1 MRSLLLN
8 INPDPGHPA
17 RLAAAIA
24 LAKSCG
30 GHVTCLQT
38 LVAPLAIGDPEAAVI
53 VPEVMAATEWSA
65 SALREE
71 VEAQLAAAGLGCS
84 WIQLYGDPATIIVSH
99 SRLADVVI
107 LTAEGSYPS
116 VGSVVLH
123 ARIPALVTPEQ
134 RGGFDTSAPVLI
146 AWNGSHPCA
155 NALRAS
161 LPLLH
166 GAEAVHIL
174 SVDSGDEKFTAAR
187 ASDYLAHHAITAEVH
202 WLESEGKPVA
212 DMILDFARH
221 SAAGTIVAGAFGHN
235 RIREMLLGSVTRALL
250 KGIPRPLLLAH

>member
-24 LAKSCG
+24 LAKNRG
-30 GHVTCLQT
+30 GHVICLQT
-38 LVAPLAIGDPEAAVI
+38 LIAPLAIGN
-53 VPEVMAATEWSA
+53 PEVLMAAAEWSA
-65 SALREE
+65 SAFRED
-71 VEAQLAAAGLGCS
+71 VEAKLEAAGLECS

-107 LTAEGSYPS
+107 LTSEGSFPR

-123 ARIPALVTPEQ
+123 ARIPALVMPEED
-134 RGGFDTSAPVLI
+134 GGFDARAPALI
-146 AWNGSHPCA
+146 AWNGSHPSA
-155 NALRAS
+155 NAMRAA

-166 GAEAVHIL
+166 EADAVRIL

-187 ASDYLAHHAITAEVH
+187 AANYLAHHGLAPEVH
-202 WLESEGKPVA
+202 LRDSDGRPVA
-212 DMILDFARH
+212 EIILDFARQ
-221 SAAGTIVAGAFGHN
+221 SAAGIIVAGAFGHN
-235 RIREMLLGSVTRALL
+235 RIREMLLGSVTRSLQ
-250 KGIPRPLLLAH
+250 KNSPLPMLLAH